1 MQLLEPL
8 VRNAAALTSALNGMV
23 TGGAQPVGPLVVEGL
38 VERCRHALEWMVT
51 SEESTGTATTTA
63 AAAATAGPALFSLEH
78 NKAGNNMML
87 LLSYLYTFGTVECTL
102 VFDIVRCFATRL
114 RATDVELL
122 LTMMTACGMKMR
134 SDDPSSLKEIILLV
148 QQSVQ
153 RVKREEKE
161 EREQREEREQQ
172 QEGGQT
178 GDSSSSM
185 GPRMDYMLD
194 TLYDLKNN
202 KTRHRKNHE
211 EARETTTRL
220 NKWLRHMKT
229 RYWLWLVLAGA
240 GCCVGKQR

>member
-38 VERCRHALEWMVT
+38 VERCRHALEWTVT
-51 SEESTGTATTTA
+51 SEENTATA
-63 AAAATAGPALFSLEH
+63 ATAATAGPALFSLEH

-148 QQSVQ
+148 QHSVQ

-161 EREQREEREQQ
+161 EREEREQQ
-172 QEGGQT
+172 QEGET
-178 GDSSSSM
+178 GDSSSSSSSSSSM

-229 RYWLWLVLAGA
+229 RYWLWLAVAGS
-240 GCCVGKQR
+240 GCCVGQQR